1 MAAPVPILSTL
12 PLQPT
17 VASKVQG
24 WFVSGA
30 QYAGS
35 IGTFTT
41 SVAVAGT
48 TVTSTATAIIDP
60 SGAAVSAQ
68 ITTTLGQYALV
79 LTVGTLAVASCMF
92 NVAA

>member
-1 MAAPVPILSTL
+1 MAVPVPILGIL

-24 WFVSGA
+24 VFVSGA

-48 TVTSTATAIIDP
+48 TVTGTATDIIDP
-60 SGAAVSAQ
+60 SGAAVSALM
-68 ITTTLGQYALV
+68 TTTLGQYTLV